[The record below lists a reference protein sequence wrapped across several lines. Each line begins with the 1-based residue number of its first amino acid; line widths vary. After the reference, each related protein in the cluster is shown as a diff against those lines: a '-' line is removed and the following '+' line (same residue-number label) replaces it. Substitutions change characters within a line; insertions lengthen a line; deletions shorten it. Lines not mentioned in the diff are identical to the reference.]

1 MYRRATRLVHCWVC
15 RLRRCD
21 AQTGN
26 HRGRSQQTLLLCR
39 SDPWVAP
46 DGSRLFRSGPIP
58 SGWPTRAARFEQW
71 YSVIESALAPPS
83 AGGGTSPLK
92 VAERPLTHPHRTRLR
107 GGYGGRKP
115 HCRPGFCSP
124 GLVKGRRRTRRLHV
138 TESLRRLAALFRSGS
153 IPSNWLTRATRFEQ
167 MVQCDRIHVGTSKY
181 KVRDL
186 SAHSHGE
193 APHPHPTYPACGEG
207 YGGRKLHCS
216 PGFCRPGLDKSCRR
230 TAPASRHSKSSQTG
244 SL

>member
-1 MYRRATRLVHCWVC
+1 MRKRATTEVAPNKHCCCV
-15 RLRRCD
+15 
-21 AQTGN
+21 G
-26 HRGRSQQTLLLCR
+26 GTLA
-39 SDPWVAP
+39 VAP
-46 DGSRLFRSGPIP
+46 DGSRLFGAVRSLQVGRRERLD
-58 SGWPTRAARFEQW
+58 SNKWS
-71 YSVIESALAPPS
+71 SVTKSAPGPPS
-83 AGGGTSPLK
+83 AGGGTSPRK

-216 PGFCRPGLDKSCRR
+216 PGFCRPGLDKRCRR
-230 TAPASRHSKSSQTG
+230 TAPASRH
-244 SL
+244 